1 MLKFVRHFVFLPFKT
16 HIMKQLILFS
26 LMFTFFNKTMAQTS
40 PSEPIYNIKIN
51 SLTGN
56 PIDLSLYKGK
66 YILFVNVASK
76 CGFTGQYEDLQ
87 KLYEAYKDN
96 LMVIGL
102 PCNQFG
108 EQEPGTAQEIKQ
120 FCQANYGVTFVMT
133 EKIDVKGNNQHP
145 LYQWLTDKAKNG
157 QSSSTVK
164 WNFQKYL
171 VDPNGN
177 LVDYY
182 FSMTNPMS
190 DKITKHLK

>member
-1 MLKFVRHFVFLPFKT
+1 MLS
-16 HIMKQLILFS
+16 I
-26 LMFTFFNKTMAQTS
+26 FNTSTAQTMHTES
-40 PSEPIYNIKIN
+40 IYNIKIN

-56 PIDLSLYKGK
+56 PIDLSMYKGK

-87 KLYEAYKDN
+87 KLYDTYKDT

-108 EQEPGTAQEIKQ
+108 NQEPGTPQEIKQ
-120 FCQANYGVTFVMT
+120 FCQVNYGVTFVMT
-133 EKIDVKGNNQHP
+133 EKIDVKGNHQHP
-145 LYQWLTDKAKNG
+145 LYQWLTDKTKNG
-157 QSSSTVK
+157 HSSSTVK

-182 FSMTNPMS
+182 FSITNPMS
-190 DKITKHLK
+190 DKITNYLKQ